1 MDMTD
6 TAGSTGAERQGPA
19 DLTFWFGC
27 NMTRHGEIVR
37 LTMRLLEAVGI
48 TAEASGGPA
57 TCCGSPKEPSAAINA
72 GMAARTVRD
81 FNARATPQVA
91 TWCPS
96 CHMNMQDFMAPAT
109 PTNFETLHI
118 TEVLHA
124 KRDLLRPLLT
134 HAVPTRV
141 LLHQHT
147 GFDGRVPV
155 NRMVAELLALIPGV
169 TVLVQPPLPGHM
181 CFGFQSI
188 PGALAKAQRETLEA
202 MAAVR
207 ADTLCTIFH
216 SCHREGVNLERT
228 HPIQVK
234 NWVHL
239 LAEAAGWEH
248 HDDYK
253 AWRNGGAVPEA
264 ARQAAGDVVFEQL
277 VAPELAKGPLA

>member
-6 TAGSTGAERQGPA
+6 AGSAEGRGADAA

-72 GMAARTVRD
+72 GMAARTVQE
-81 FNARATPQVA
+81 FNSRATPQVA

-124 KRDLLRPLLT
+124 KRDQLRPLLT
-134 HAVPTRV
+134 HAVPARV
-141 LLHQHT
+141 LLHQHI

-155 NRMVAELLALIPGV
+155 NRMVADLLALIPGM
-169 TVLVQPPLPGHM
+169 TVLEQKLLPGHM

-188 PGALAKAQRETLEA
+188 PGALEKAQRETLGA
-202 MAAVR
+202 MAAVQ

-216 SCHREGVNLERT
+216 SCHREGVNLER
-228 HPIQVK
+228 HNPIQVK

-239 LAEAAGWEH
+239 LAEAAGWDH

-253 AWRNGGAVPEA
+253 AWRNGGAVPETA
-264 ARQAAGDVVFEQL
+264 QQAAGDAVFEKL
-277 VAPELAKGPLA
+277 VAPELAKAPLA

>member
-1 MDMTD
+1 MDVKPT
-6 TAGSTGAERQGPA
+6 

-37 LTMRLLEAVGI
+37 LTMRLLEAVGLH
-48 TAEASGGPA
+48 ADASGGPT
-57 TCCGSPKEPSAAINA
+57 TCCGSPKEPNARINA
-72 GMAARTVRD
+72 GMASRTVET
-81 FNARATPQVA
+81 FNAAPARQVA

-124 KRDLLRPLLT
+124 HREKLRPLLR
-134 HAVPTRV
+134 HAVPGRV
-141 LLHQHT
+141 MLHQHA

-155 NRMVAELLALIPGV
+155 NRLVAELLGMIPGISL
-169 TVLVQPPLPGHM
+169 TTQPPLPGHM

-188 PGALAKAQRETLEA
+188 PGALEKAQRETLAA
-202 MAAVR
+202 MATQG

-216 SCHREGVNLERT
+216 SCHREGVNLER
-228 HPIQVK
+228 HNPIQVK

-253 AWRNGGAVPEA
+253 SWRNGGPVPEA
-264 ARQAAGDVVFEQL
+264 AQMAAGDAVFYKL
-277 VAPELAKGPLA
+277 VAPELAKAPLA